1 MKRNKVIVAVTGAA
15 GNIGYATLPRLAS
28 GEIFGT
34 ETEIELRLLEI
45 TPALGA
51 LEGVAMEMN
60 DCAFPLLT
68 KMVLTDN
75 AEEAFDGVNWAMLIG
90 AKPRGKGML
99 RSDLLLGNGPIFIGQ
114 GNALNKAADDVQV
127 IVVGNPANTNA
138 LIAAN
143 NSDVPNS
150 RFAGMTR
157 LDQNRAISQL
167 AGKAGVA
174 ISDVT
179 NMAIFGNHSKTM
191 YPDAENALINGKP
204 AYDVISDHEW
214 LRGDFVT
221 TVQSRGAEI
230 INARGQSS
238 AMSAANAALD
248 HIVSMEN
255 ATPDGDWF
263 AAGIMSDGSYG
274 VEEGLIFSFPLRAD
288 GNGNY
293 EIVQG
298 LEISDWAQG
307 MIDATEAELISER
320 DTVAAE
326 GLI

>member
-1 MKRNKVIVAVTGAA
+1 MKRNKVVVAVTGAA

-28 GEIFGT
+28 GEIFGKNT
-34 ETEIELRLLEI
+34 EVELRLLEI
-45 TPALGA
+45 TPAMGA

-99 RSDLLLGNGPIFIGQ
+99 RADLLLGNGPIFTGQ
-114 GNALNKAADDVQV
+114 GQALNKAADDVQV

-150 RFAGMTR
+150 RFSGMTR

-174 ISDVT
+174 IGDVT
-179 NMAIFGNHSKTM
+179 NMAIWGNHSKTM

-204 AYDVISDHEW
+204 VFDVISDHEW

-221 TVQSRGAEI
+221 TVQNRGAEI

-255 ATPDGDWF
+255 ATPEGDWF
-263 AAGIMSDGSYG
+263 ASGVMSDGSYG
-274 VEEGLIFSFPLRAD
+274 VTEGLIFSFPLRAD

-298 LEISDWAQG
+298 LEISNWAQG

-320 DTVAAE
+320 DTIAAE